1 MANSK
6 VDAHFLNDAGTE
18 FVERTFS
25 AKGWLF
31 TVLRNIWLNELR
43 RRRTLSEIVDRMG
56 EGNLEQAAG
65 DSMDSRIALS
75 GESSCAP
82 SITPY
87 ALPVD
92 SSQPSNLGS
101 SIRTQDLTRHSIWTL
116 SAIGFLA
123 YYITVMWHEIVGHGS
138 MMYLFGVRSFVL
150 TSTSISMDALILPAR
165 AQNGTVGGRLIAMNG
180 AISNVILGVALYFVF
195 RILTRNNAK
204 LAWRVFFWLLAAL
217 NVFIGFIYPFYS
229 GVFGVGDWS
238 DAIVGLPHHALLR
251 VLEVAS
257 GTILGAGTVVFF
269 AKRFAGFPESLWRL
283 SLVPFCSATVM
294 FCLAGLGIPNGAEL
308 MVISVIPA
316 ALLGQSILVFVT
328 PVARR
333 LRSQTPPAE
342 VIATSPAALI
352 VGFVFVI
359 VIFVTATGLHFA
371 VR

>member
-1 MANSK
+1 MAKSK
-6 VDAHFLNDAGTE
+6 GDAHFSNDVGTA
-18 FVERTFS
+18 FRER
-25 AKGWLF
+25 
-31 TVLRNIWLNELR
+31 
-43 RRRTLSEIVDRMG
+43 D
-56 EGNLEQAAG
+56 
-65 DSMDSRIALS
+65 
-75 GESSCAP
+75 SSCAAPIQSSEP
-82 SITPY
+82 SR
-87 ALPVD
+87 
-92 SSQPSNLGS
+92 LGS
-101 SIRTQDLTRHSIWTL
+101 STRTQDLKRHSIWTL
-116 SAIGFLA
+116 SAMGFLA
-123 YYITVMWHEIVGHGS
+123 YYITVMWHELIGHGS
-138 MMYLFGVRSFVL
+138 LMYLFGVRSFVL

-195 RILTRNNAK
+195 RILTRSNAK
-204 LAWRVFFWLLAAL
+204 LMWRVFFWLLAAL

-251 VLEVAS
+251 VLEAVS
-257 GTILGAGTVVFF
+257 GAILGAGTVIFF
-269 AKRFAGFPESLWRL
+269 AKSFARFPESLWRL
-283 SLVPFCSATVM
+283 SLVPFFAATVV

-359 VIFVTATGLHFA
+359 AIFVTSTGLYFA